1 MNLPGEPDEQKKKT
15 FIRKISKHHF
25 DIQKEKLICSQSS
38 DVFFSCSVPNTNI
51 KFGCYVFKYVYSARK
66 DYLNYLANAK
76 KDSVFYKKQFYGTDN
91 ISKISG
97 LQLKHFTSIARI
109 LQHL

>member
-1 MNLPGEPDEQKKKT
+1 MSRKKT

-51 KFGCYVFKYVYSARK
+51 KFGRYVFKYVYSARK

-76 KDSVFYKKQFYGTDN
+76 KDSKSFIKSNSMGQTIFQKYLDFNY
-91 ISKISG
+91 
-97 LQLKHFTSIARI
+97 SI
-109 LQHL
+109 LPV